1 MASVATTR
9 RILVMHFH
17 TTCKCLRSNGSS
29 GNHWTETARPG
40 NTADVSK
47 VSRETLAERLAA
59 VSHETWMRQARRH
72 QGAVNPPA
80 EVTER
85 DFERAEDTIREL
97 ELLGIVDFA
106 PRRRPSLGRLGR
118 PGAVAMV
125 VVGLA
130 VAAVGNH
137 VGNGVMTV
145 VGVIGALIGIVASA

>member
-1 MASVATTR
+1 M
-9 RILVMHFH
+9 
-17 TTCKCLRSNGSS
+17 
-29 GNHWTETARPG
+29 
-40 NTADVSK
+40 SK

-106 PRRRPSLGRLGR
+106 PRRRPSVGRLGR